1 MQHEPLE
8 YATPRSREE
17 KLPLVLAAV
26 APFVMVPVYFIG
38 TVLLQDSLINGDGR
52 SWYRAALRMAIPTG
66 LVTAA
71 ALVVGVL
78 GLIRAAP
85 SRPAAIVATVA
96 SALALAFIVY
106 GTATA

>member
-8 YATPRSREE
+8 YATPRAREE

-78 GLIRAAP
+78 GLIRAP
-85 SRPAAIVATVA
+85 SRPAAIVATIA